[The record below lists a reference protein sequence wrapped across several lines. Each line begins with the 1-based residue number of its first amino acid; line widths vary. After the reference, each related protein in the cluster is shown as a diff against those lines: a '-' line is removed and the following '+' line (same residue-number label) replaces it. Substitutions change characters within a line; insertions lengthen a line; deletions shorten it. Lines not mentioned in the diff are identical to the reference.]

1 MAGST
6 SQLNSLLAKLE
17 ARGKRV
23 TPQRAA
29 VCEALLDHGGHP
41 TAGEIWARV
50 QAQHPALSQATVY
63 NTLSA
68 LEDLQLIRALE
79 IVGDEHTH
87 YDICVE
93 PHVNVVCT
101 DCGRITDVHTD
112 TLEALLG
119 LVAARSG
126 YRLVPQDGV
135 IVYGRCAECAASPV

>member
-1 MAGST
+1 MTHST

-29 VCEALLDHGGHP
+29 VCEALLSQGGHP
-41 TAGEIWARV
+41 TAGEIWSRV
-50 QAQHPALSQATVY
+50 QALHPSFSQATVY

-68 LEDLQLIRALE
+68 LEELQLIRALD

-87 YDICVE
+87 YDICVK

-101 DCGRITDVHTD
+101 TCGRITDVHTD

-119 LVAARSG
+119 LVAVRSG
-126 YRLVPQDGV
+126 YQLVPQDGV
-135 IVYGRCAECAASPV
+135 IVYGRCAECVAG